1 MTDQQHLE
9 QLHDKERIHRVE
21 YADSDSVEKASGV
34 QQVKPVVDI
43 DEGYDPHF
51 VKKTM
56 RKVDWRLIPPLIAM
70 YCISSIDRK
79 NVSLARAANGEAMQ
93 KELDLGTYRYNIITL
108 VFFPPYI
115 IFELPVSGRHNFA
128 DVSPNSDFVGS
139 VLVCGLVPRSSSG
152 A

>member
-1 MTDQQHLE
+1 MTVESKHPDAKATVE
-9 QLHDKERIHRVE
+9 NVE
-21 YADSDSVEKASGV
+21 YADSLEKGSGRRT
-34 QQVKPVVDI
+34 VKEEVDI

-51 VKKTM
+51 VKQTM

-93 KELDLGTYRYNIITL
+93 KELDLGSYRYNIITL

-115 IFELPVSGRHNFA
+115 FFELPVGGNEGSA
-128 DVSPNSDFVGS
+128 DTSPNWV
-139 VLVCGLVPRSSSG
+139 
-152 A
+152 